1 MIISVIIPIYNA
13 EKYLEQCLDS
23 ILNQKEND
31 IEVILVD
38 DGSTDQS
45 GEMCDDYRKKDSR
58 IKVIHKKNEGV
69 SLARKAGVD
78 IALGEYIIC
87 VDADDYVADGLF
99 EEIINIA
106 TNNKVDL
113 ICYNYF
119 EDKGNMEFVEQRS
132 KCHSGLYEKENI
144 IKNIYPYLIQ
154 TCKGEYFTSSLWNKA
169 VRKELLEKY
178 ILCNRKA
185 TIGEDMATIVACI
198 YNASSIFISDK
209 KLYYY
214 RYNNESATKSK
225 KVFNWEWPEIVNR
238 HIEKCID
245 IQKYNFQEQ
254 LYRKITHDV
263 FNVVITQFYQDKAY
277 AKIVREIKIHLK
289 NDYYK
294 NAISQAKFSG
304 SIKAKIMECVMK
316 LNLFFI
322 MKIYSEIR

>member
-1 MIISVIIPIYNA
+1 M
-13 EKYLEQCLDS
+13 K
-23 ILNQKEND
+23 
-31 IEVILVD
+31 
-38 DGSTDQS
+38 
-45 GEMCDDYRKKDSR
+45 
-58 IKVIHKKNEGV
+58 
-69 SLARKAGVD
+69 
-78 IALGEYIIC
+78 IA
-87 VDADDYVADGLF
+87 
-99 EEIINIA
+99 
-106 TNNKVDL
+106 
-113 ICYNYF
+113 
-119 EDKGNMEFVEQRS
+119 
-132 KCHSGLYEKENI
+132 
-144 IKNIYPYLIQ
+144 
-154 TCKGEYFTSSLWNKA
+154 
-169 VRKELLEKY
+169 
-178 ILCNRKA
+178 
-185 TIGEDMATIVACI
+185 EDMLFHLNYLAVSNSV
-198 YNASSIFISDK
+198 YVLDNS
-209 KLYYY
+209 LYYY